1 MTSSV
6 GLCLM
11 PQNLSLADVNFS
23 VCELQTRLHRA
34 VFILYQLKMGRVQ
47 DMTVH
52 VLLLIIIYGMG
63 GPEMCNG
70 CPSQWDKILPKIS
83 DTSNKQTNTEP
94 PMTKNPCNMNKDTKS
109 PHYVNEFTRCLKAI
123 LNKLIETDFCGPSKD
138 YNFEQFSMRVVKIK
152 LTDMAKGVVPIT
164 APKVNSSTQTAQ
176 IWIPE
181 EAFQNVSEDQHK
193 VGVVTYESDE
203 QFKLGLGNSSI
214 ASNVIRI
221 EIPGR
226 EFVNLTR
233 SLKILFPVNNYTNY
247 TGNYNY
253 SCQFY
258 DETVTGNY
266 TWKTDGCTTI
276 RTNNNLVECLCD
288 HMTAFAVLLI
298 EMKDVD
304 KNNWEILSY
313 ISYIGSSLSAFFSAC
328 AILSYIVNSNT
339 RIEVSSSIHVS
350 LSGALLLL
358 NISFMLSEWA
368 ATLTNGVCVFVAVV
382 IHYSLLCCFSWMAI
396 EALHLYLLLARVF
409 NIYIKHYML
418 KLSLIGWGIPA
429 LLVGGLLTVHDSHHF
444 YGTKEVKLLDTNT
457 TKFCWIT
464 EPVVL
469 YGVNLCY
476 FSLVFLFNSLI
487 LVTVSREI
495 LKLKH
500 LDNKQKKRAVCK
512 DASTVLGLMCLLGT
526 SWGLVF
532 FSTGYTN
539 YPILYLFCILNTMQ
553 GFSIF
558 LWICRTARP
567 DKQQVTRTESLSTV
581 DTSTTD
587 KYKKDHKP

>member
-1 MTSSV
+1 M
-6 GLCLM
+6 
-11 PQNLSLADVNFS
+11 
-23 VCELQTRLHRA
+23 R
-34 VFILYQLKMGRVQ
+34 RVQ

-52 VLLLIIIYGMG
+52 VLLLMIIHGMG
-63 GPEMCNG
+63 GPAMCKDSFGEYLRKIHDNS
-70 CPSQWDKILPKIS
+70 PKQWTKAVNP
-83 DTSNKQTNTEP
+83 T
-94 PMTKNPCNMNKDTKS
+94 TKNPCNMNEATKQQMIEDTICQRE
-109 PHYVNEFTRCLKAI
+109 HIHEVIKA
-123 LNKLIETDFCGPSKD
+123 DFSLPSKD
-138 YNFEQFSMRVVKIK
+138 YIFEHFTISVFMIN
-152 LTDMAKGVVPIT
+152 LTDTAKGVVPIT

-181 EAFQNVSEDQHK
+181 EAFQKVSKDIQK

-203 QFKLGLGNSSI
+203 QFKLGVGNSSI
-214 ASNVIRI
+214 ASVVIRI
-221 EIPGR
+221 EIPGH
-226 EFVNLTR
+226 EIVNLTNP
-233 SLKILFPVNNYTNY
+233 LKILFSVNNYTNY

-258 DETVTGNY
+258 DERVTGNY

-276 RTNNNLVECLCD
+276 RTNVNLVECLCD

-298 EMKDVD
+298 EVKDVD
-304 KNNWEILSY
+304 KINWEILSY
-313 ISYIGSSLSAFFSAC
+313 ISYVGSSLSAFFSAC
-328 AILSYIVNSNT
+328 AILSYIVNSNART
-339 RIEVSSSIHVS
+339 EVSSSIHVS

-368 ATLTNGVCVFVAVV
+368 VTLTNGVCVFVAVV
-382 IHYSLLCCFSWMAI
+382 IHYSLLCCFTWMAI

-409 NIYIKHYML
+409 NIYIKRYIV
-418 KLSLIGWGIPA
+418 KLSLIGWGVPA
-429 LLVGGLLTVHDSHHF
+429 LLVGGLLTVHVSHPF
-444 YGTKEVKLLDTNT
+444 YGKKEVKLLDTNT

-464 EPVVL
+464 EPLVL

-539 YPILYLFCILNTMQ
+539 YTILYLFCILNTMQ
-553 GFSIF
+553 GFSMF

-567 DKQQVTRTESLSTV
+567 DKQQVTCTESLSTV
-581 DTSTTD
+581 DTSTSV
-587 KYKKDHKP
+587 KNKKDHKPQTQFTK